1 MSQSDNTRKSRMQS
15 TKNKGSHK
23 CEVIDRSFLLLMR
36 GTPEMQYGNN
46 FNKNEYKLQ
55 LKRYVSEGKLRNDQQ
70 LNS

>member
-1 MSQSDNTRKSRMQS
+1 MQS
-15 TKNKGSHK
+15 AKNKSAHK

-55 LKRYVSEGKLRNDQQ
+55 LKKYVCEGKLRNDE
-70 LNS
+70 

>member
-1 MSQSDNTRKSRMQS
+1 MSQSDNTKKSRIQS
-15 TKNKGSHK
+15 TKNKAAHK

-55 LKRYVSEGKLRNDQQ
+55 LKRYVSEGKLKNDQ
-70 LNS
+70 